1 MNRRLITGCAA
12 VLFVCATTLMR
23 GAGSDVADAV
33 MKGDT
38 AGVRKLLLQKT
49 DVNVPQV
56 DGATALHWAVY
67 RDDLETG
74 DLLIRAGAN
83 VKVANRV
90 GTTPLAMASLYGDSA
105 MIEKLLKAGADAKE
119 RGPNG
124 ET

>member
-38 AGVRKLLLQKT
+38 AAVRKLLLAKA

-56 DGATALHWAVY
+56 DGATALQWAVY
-67 RDDLETG
+67 RDDVETA
-74 DLLIRAGAN
+74 DLLLRAGAN
-83 VKVANRV
+83 VESGNRE
-90 GTTPLAMASLYGDSA
+90 GTTSLFMASLYGDPK
-105 MIEKLLKAGADAKE
+105 MIERL
-119 RGPNG
+119 
-124 ET
+124 